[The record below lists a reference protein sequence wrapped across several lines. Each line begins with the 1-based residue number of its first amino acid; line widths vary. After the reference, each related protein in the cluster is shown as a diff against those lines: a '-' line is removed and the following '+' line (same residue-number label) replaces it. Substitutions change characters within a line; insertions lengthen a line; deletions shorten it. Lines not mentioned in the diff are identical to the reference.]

1 MLTEH
6 DGDDGL
12 PPGAAV
18 PFVDVVVVPFRRD
31 GVERGDA
38 AGGSGAL
45 LFDMVHVF
53 ADGSWFSRM
62 YVESLGSGRFGR
74 VQAIFIIPSS
84 TMENRFSTNS
94 SL

>member
-53 ADGSWFSRM
+53 ADGSVIQSNVGMSNLWAP
-62 YVESLGSGRFGR
+62 GRFGR
-74 VQAIFIIPSS
+74 VRSS
-84 TMENRFSTNS
+84 S
-94 SL
+94 

>member
-38 AGGSGAL
+38 CGGSGAL

-53 ADGSWFSRM
+53 ADGSVIQSNLL
-62 YVESLGSGRFGR
+62 VQGSGSGRFRR
-74 VQAIFIIPSS
+74 VRSS
-84 TMENRFSTNS
+84 S
-94 SL
+94 